1 MDWGLSLIIRGMIY
15 YNKLNIKNLLY
26 GNILSKFSILLILI
40 TAIVLDENG
49 LYPRFWALI
58 PSLSAMLIIVGGP

>member
-1 MDWGLSLIIRGMIY
+1 VFIIRGMIY
-15 YNKLNIKNLLY
+15 YSKLNTKNLLY

-40 TAIVLDENG
+40 TVILLDEDG

-58 PSLSAMLIIVGGP
+58 PSLSAMFIIVGGP